1 MAPSTTISEDASS
14 TEVKSAGDLV
24 GNTPGA
30 QSEKPLDELFL
41 VAKGVAGL
49 GGYLNMGIDLAFHSS
64 THEPALYNLEIT
76 GLWGRT
82 TTMHLRKGAQQKGK
96 CIASCT
102 FYKFSPDTDLE
113 IQEGSSTMTR
123 VGHNDHYWVA
133 EGINFTWKYTPQV
146 PGKQST
152 FVDSDWKLTNRD
164 SGEVHA
170 VYVANPGNSKHR
182 GQVQFRRSLGL
193 DWEKAVLL
201 TLGAV
206 VERVRQ
212 KQARRG
218 SILVGMMAY

>member
-1 MAPSTTISEDASS
+1 MAPSTNMSEDASS
-14 TEVKSAGDLV
+14 TEARSAGDLV
-24 GNTPGA
+24 GNTRPA
-30 QSEKPLDELFL
+30 HNEKPLDELFL

-82 TTMHLRKGAQQKGK
+82 TTMRLRTGAQQKGA

-113 IQEGSSTMTR
+113 IKEGTSTMTR
-123 VGHNDHYWVA
+123 VGHDNHYWVA
-133 EGINFTWKYTPQV
+133 AGVNFTWKHMPHV

-152 FVDSDWKLTNRD
+152 FADPDWKLTNRD

-170 VYVANPGNSKHR
+170 VYVATLGNSKHR

-206 VERVRQ
+206 VERLRQ

-218 SILVGMMAY
+218 SILTGMMAY